1 MFLLKRL
8 DDLFAARWHTKPSG
22 KLWGRN
28 KSDKTECSSS
38 TVKTRN
44 RMVGHFSAYFASKE
58 PPVEVD
64 FLIELAKDGDV
75 VPLEKALIEFFQA
88 R

>member
-1 MFLLKRL
+1 MIVPIELG
-8 DDLFAARWHTKPSG
+8 S
-22 KLWGRN
+22 
-28 KSDKTECSSS
+28 
-38 TVKTRN
+38 